1 MRGDSRAKYGFGQYE
16 IDAYTGELR
25 KGGLRLR
32 LQQQPFRILVRLLEA
47 PGELVTREQLREELW
62 STDTFVEFDHALNT
76 AVKKIRGALSDSA
89 CVPRYIETVPRRGYR
104 FIAPV
109 KVMEGGAGSE
119 CGEEVIAR
127 TLTPHASGQ
136 RWFRERSFVITV
148 IVCLALVTLA
158 GGVWRVAS
166 VKNRT
171 EIMLAIALFEDVN
184 SDGGDENICAGLRQD
199 LTAELERVDQGHLRV
214 SAHELE
220 GQRMAEGGRD
230 RDNSRVDYVLRGS
243 VRQDARRVRVSVQLV
258 RARDESYM
266 WAQNF
271 DLEREDEITSE
282 SKLAADIVSSLRP
295 TLATLERAS
304 R

>member
-25 KGGLRLR
+25 KAGLKLR
-32 LQQQPFRILVRLLEA
+32 LQQQPFRMLVRLLEA

-76 AVKKIRGALSDSA
+76 AVKKIRVALSDSA

-109 KVMEGGAGSE
+109 KVMEGGAGTE
-119 CGEEVIAR
+119 GGEEVIAR
-127 TLTPHASGQ
+127 TLTTHAPGQ
-136 RWFRERSFVITV
+136 RWFRDRSLVIGV
-148 IVCLALVTLA
+148 IVCVAMAALA
-158 GGVWRVAS
+158 GGVWRVGS
-166 VKNRT
+166 VKNGP

-184 SDGGDENICAGLRQD
+184 GDGGDESICAGLRQD
-199 LTAELERVDQGHLRV
+199 LTAELERVDRGHLRV
-214 SAHELE
+214 SAHEMD
-220 GQRMAEGGRD
+220 GQRMGARGGV
-230 RDNSRVDYVLRGS
+230 NTKFDYVLRGS
-243 VRQDARRVRVSVQLV
+243 VRQDDRQVRVSVQLV
-258 RARDESYM
+258 RARDESYV

-295 TLATLERAS
+295 TLAALERAS